1 MKTKNNQSPHFN
13 IIIGDSSKS
22 ISMMAESQQTRSQ
35 EKLMHSQTLRAIN
48 STILLFDTDKQVFSS
63 MWVTGIMLLSDIC
76 KY

>member
-1 MKTKNNQSPHFN
+1 
-13 IIIGDSSKS
+13 
-22 ISMMAESQQTRSQ
+22 MMAESQQTRSQ